1 MAGSAVGDPN
11 YDCIVIGGGHN
22 GLVCAAYLARS
33 GRSVLVLEAAN
44 QVGGAA
50 ITREFA
56 PGFKVSAC
64 AHLLHL
70 MPGSLIKDLGLDSR
84 GLQLAAARMPTSAI
98 APDVPPLPLEPENPT
113 ALAQRSSA
121 DAAAFPAYQARLR
134 RLAEALHPVLETAPP
149 RLGTDSW
156 HDRMSWLRIGWRIR
170 RLGRRDVREL
180 LRIGGMCVQ
189 DLLDEHFE
197 TPLLKGALGFDAV
210 LGTRAGPRSPGSVF
224 ALLYRMAAEAQ
235 GGSALA
241 QPVGGLGAVS
251 DALARAALAAG
262 AAIRTGCMVE
272 RIMVRDDRAAGVL
285 LKSGEQISAAN
296 VISNADPKTT
306 FLQLL
311 GGEYLDTGFVRRIA
325 NLRARGVTAKLHLA
339 LKRLPQFTGLADSA
353 LTGRLL
359 LSPSLD
365 YIERAFNHAKYGEFS
380 SAPIIEITVPTVND
394 PGLAPAGMHV
404 LSAVVQY
411 APYELAAGWQH
422 ERARFADLVI
432 DTLERC
438 APGMRASIEAAEL
451 LSPADIEREFRI
463 SGGHWH
469 HAELALDQFF
479 IVRPAPGAAQYRTPV
494 GGLYL
499 CGAGSHPGGGVMGI
513 AGRNAARALIRAAA

>member
-1 MAGSAVGDPN
+1 MSGASASDPN
-11 YDCIVIGGGHN
+11 YDSIVIGGGHN
-22 GLVCAAYLARS
+22 GLVCATYLARS
-33 GRSVLVLEAAN
+33 GRSVLVLEAAQ

-56 PGFKVSAC
+56 PGFRVSAC

-70 MPGSLIKDLGLDSR
+70 MPGSLIRDLDLEAR
-84 GLQLAAARMPTSAI
+84 GLRLAAARMPTTAI
-98 APDVPPLPLEPENPT
+98 APDAPPLPIDPADATP
-113 ALAQRSSA
+113 LAARSGA
-121 DAAAFPAYQARLR
+121 DAAAYPAYQARLR

-149 RLGTDSW
+149 RLGADSW
-156 HDRMSWLRIGWRIR
+156 QDRLSWLRIGWRIR
-170 RLGRRDVREL
+170 RLGRGDMREL

-210 LGTRAGPRSPGSVF
+210 LGTHAGPRSPGSVF
-224 ALLYRMAAEAQ
+224 PLLYRMAAEVQ

-241 QPVGGLGAVS
+241 QPVGGLGALS
-251 DALARAALAAG
+251 DSLARAALAAG
-262 AAIRTGCMVE
+262 AAIRTGAMVE
-272 RIMVRDDRAAGVL
+272 RIMVRDDRAAGVV

-311 GGEYLDTGFVRRIA
+311 GGEYLDAGFVRRIA
-325 NLRARGVTAKLHLA
+325 HLRARGVTAKLHLA
-339 LKRLPQFTGLADSA
+339 LNRLPQFTGLAPSA
-353 LTGRLL
+353 LIGRLL

-380 SAPIIEITVPTVND
+380 SAPIMEITVPTVSD
-394 PGLAPAGMHV
+394 ASLAPAGKHV

-411 APYELAAGWQH
+411 APYELAGGWQH

-432 DTLERC
+432 DAIERC
-438 APGMRASIEAAEL
+438 APGLRDSIDAAEL

-469 HAELALDQFF
+469 HAELALDQLF
-479 IVRPAPGAAQYRTPV
+479 IVRPVPGAAQYRTPV

-499 CGAGSHPGGGVMGI
+499 CGAGCHPGGGVMGI
-513 AGRNAARALIRAAA
+513 AGRNAARQLIREAA